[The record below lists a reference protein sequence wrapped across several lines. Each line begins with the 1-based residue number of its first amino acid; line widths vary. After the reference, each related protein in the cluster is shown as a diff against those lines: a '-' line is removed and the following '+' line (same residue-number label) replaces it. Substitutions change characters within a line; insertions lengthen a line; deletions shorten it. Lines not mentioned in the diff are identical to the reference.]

1 MTHKGTKKA
10 CILLAIKQI
19 RLNHKQHKKRLQ
31 RKMIEIKIEKRSKR
45 QENEEFGEVVMKK
58 TSLMM

>member
-19 RLNHKQHKKRLQ
+19 RLNHEQHKKTSSKKNDQ
-31 RKMIEIKIEKRSKR
+31 IKDRKKVEKARKW
-45 QENEEFGEVVMKK
+45 
-58 TSLMM
+58 